1 MTAQAKTYTPPP
13 RGGNY
18 QNILLAILF
27 CTFGFVFYDRLALN
41 YLAPYWM
48 EELGLNHAA
57 LGLLGGIP
65 ALTWAISGLLLGFI
79 SDKLDRRKPLLVI
92 AVVGF
97 SVFSALSGLVGG
109 LASLLLL
116 RALMGITEGGVLPL
130 SQTLMMFSSSE
141 KRRGLNMGLLQGS
154 SAGLLGGIIGPLVTV
169 WMAEAWGWRSA
180 FFFTIIP
187 GLLLAALV
195 LFFVK
200 ELRLRAQVS
209 GTSGESVEA
218 PTSAIPVD
226 ERPAALGAAL
236 RNRNIIL
243 CMLIA
248 VFFITWFITTQTFTA
263 TYIAETKGWSGGQN
277 SFALAGVGVGWVLWG
292 ACVPWMSDR
301 FGRRGAIIIFAAVA
315 AFSPIVIMFAQTPA
329 LFFFGVTLTYT
340 GMGCFTLYMATIP
353 AETVAPNIM
362 ATCLGLIM
370 GVGEIGGG
378 FIAPWIGGVIA
389 ESISLNATF
398 WMCTGAAVVVV
409 ILAAFL
415 RETAPVRKTSN
426 TSLTTA

>member
-1 MTAQAKTYTPPP
+1 MTNPTRTYTPPP

-154 SAGLLGGIIGPLVTV
+154 SAGLLGGIIG
-169 WMAEAWGWRSA
+169 
-180 FFFTIIP
+180 
-187 GLLLAALV
+187 
-195 LFFVK
+195 
-200 ELRLRAQVS
+200 
-209 GTSGESVEA
+209 
-218 PTSAIPVD
+218 
-226 ERPAALGAAL
+226 
-236 RNRNIIL
+236 
-243 CMLIA
+243 
-248 VFFITWFITTQTFTA
+248 
-263 TYIAETKGWSGGQN
+263 
-277 SFALAGVGVGWVLWG
+277 
-292 ACVPWMSDR
+292 
-301 FGRRGAIIIFAAVA
+301 
-315 AFSPIVIMFAQTPA
+315 
-329 LFFFGVTLTYT
+329 
-340 GMGCFTLYMATIP
+340 
-353 AETVAPNIM
+353 
-362 ATCLGLIM
+362 
-370 GVGEIGGG
+370 
-378 FIAPWIGGVIA
+378 
-389 ESISLNATF
+389 
-398 WMCTGAAVVVV
+398 
-409 ILAAFL
+409 
-415 RETAPVRKTSN
+415 
-426 TSLTTA
+426 